1 MRTIDFYVLPAEYR
15 QVPSVPEIH
24 CQSLTD
30 LIPFHFRTK
39 ETSRGKILRRMEFPN
54 ITYFRREIFFKSTID
69 PFLVSSLQVSP
80 CYRYS
85 FNRSA
90 LNTRSAWLVHKR
102 SENKTFARRFQHKRF
117 PQYWYFV
124 AKYLSRISQ
133 HATRWM
139 FSRWWI
145 VLPGFVAATN
155 IAHKS
160 GV

>member
-1 MRTIDFYVLPAEYR
+1 MFLKFTANPWLIWFPFIFERKKLLEEKFSDEWNFLILHIFYRTIVLG
-15 QVPSVPEIH
+15 
-24 CQSLTD
+24 
-30 LIPFHFRTK
+30 
-39 ETSRGKILRRMEFPN
+39 SRK
-54 ITYFRREIFFKSTID
+54 IFFKSNIN
-69 PFLVSSLQVSP
+69 PFLISSLQVSP

-102 SENKTFARRFQHKRF
+102 SENKTFGRHIQHKRF
-117 PQYWYFV
+117 LQSWYFV